1 MSNHVPARIL
11 SFSTGLSFNGIVD
24 ASMQPREMSLFI
36 SLEPEQH
43 QQLCDHLSQLSRE
56 AREAGLDGEWREQL
70 DASVFDPDSGHHL
83 PRNLARAF
91 VVFYASG
98 HARIDVESTLPSGAK
113 VQSVAWRGDISAF
126 KNFLNEH
133 PAPQATVAAS
143 PAPTAEFG
151 PAMERQAAAEGW
163 SIFKC
168 LDNDEDGP
176 WQVQCIAF
184 PEDFD
189 VSVIPRLESEELARK
204 LIALGTA
211 PHHLA
216 ARQFLRLHSPQ
227 EYDRIMALARD
238 GKALGNSE
246 FGRLFPAELEHKAV
260 AEGWT
265 IFECEGSAYGRW
277 QIQRLDDPLNA
288 EQGYGIANVP
298 DLVDDEAAMRIV
310 ALGTEPHHVAAR
322 EFLRLHSP
330 QEYDALVS
338 IALHEKAPKTP
349 DQDATPSPM

>member
-1 MSNHVPARIL
+1 MTHPASARIL
-11 SFSTGLSFNGIVD
+11 SYSTGLSFNGIVD
-24 ASMQPREMSLFI
+24 VSMQPREMSLFI

-56 AREAGLDGEWREQL
+56 AKEAGLDGEWREQL
-70 DASVFDPDSGHHL
+70 DASVFDPVSGHHV
-83 PRNLARAF
+83 PRAQAKAY

-98 HARIDVESTLPSGAK
+98 HARIDVEATLPSDAK

-126 KNFLNEH
+126 KNFLKEH
-133 PAPQATVAAS
+133 AAPQAAVVSSAT
-143 PAPTAEFG
+143 PTSEFG
-151 PAMERQAAAEGW
+151 NDMKRLAAAEGW
-163 SIFKC
+163 SIFEC
-168 LDNDEDGP
+168 PNDDVDGP
-176 WQVQCIAF
+176 WQVQLIAF

-189 VSVIPRLESEELARK
+189 VPFIPRLDSEESARK

-216 ARQFLRLHSPQ
+216 ARQFLRMHSPQ
-227 EYDRIMALARD
+227 EYDRIMAFARD
-238 GKALGNSE
+238 GKAVEKPE
-246 FGRLFPAELEHKAV
+246 FGRLFPEALEHKAI

-277 QIQRLDDPLNA
+277 QIQRLDDPA
-288 EQGYGIANVP
+288 EAARGYGIANVP